1 MKMRMIKKKKK
12 EENEQDNEER
22 QGVEIKQNNMEE

>member
-1 MKMRMIKKKKK
+1 MIKKKKK